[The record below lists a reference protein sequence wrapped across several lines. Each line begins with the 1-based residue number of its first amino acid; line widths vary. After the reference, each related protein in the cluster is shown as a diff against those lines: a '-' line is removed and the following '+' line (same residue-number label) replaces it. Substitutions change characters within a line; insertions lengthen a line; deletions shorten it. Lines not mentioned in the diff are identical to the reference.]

1 MPEETLQQVE
11 TEATVK
17 GHTVISFKHPT
28 PMWATWV
35 FRTEF
40 ILNKALTLYLAGTEK
55 IPQEDIKEYMLIM
68 GAVDLVVWFFA
79 RSLIFPHCNVCK
91 LIVSSQG
98 FTVWSLIFL
107 SEVTS
112 TRLFTK

>member
-11 TEATVK
+11 TEQTIK
-17 GHTVISFKHPT
+17 GHTVISFKHPS

-79 RSLIFPHCNVCK
+79 RSLGVKKPEH
-91 LIVSSQG
+91 
-98 FTVWSLIFL
+98 
-107 SEVTS
+107 E
-112 TRLFTK
+112 